1 MELTPGRRS
10 SRASWEGLAELV
22 LESKHDDDDDYSDY
36 YDYYNDYQND
46 YDDAVVEMAQGN
58 GQE

>member
-10 SRASWEGLAELV
+10 SAASWEGLAELV
-22 LESKHDDDDDYSDY
+22 LESKHDDDDDDDYSDY
-36 YDYYNDYQND
+36 GD
-46 YDDAVVEMAQGN
+46 YDDAVVEMALGN